1 MVKGRDTVGD
11 IRGSNQGGGGADQ
24 GMELEKNEKGKK
36 SKSYRKSCARLRGQ
50 HWYNKGR
57 KRQDIEVCSDVV
69 ALGNVLSIPC
79 RSVIVVLSGLGRPE
93 EAEKTVAVPWESRLH
108 DPRQERR
115 LPVLVRHMTDDGSR
129 RR

>member
-1 MVKGRDTVGD
+1 MVKGRGTVGD

-24 GMELEKNEKGKK
+24 GMELEKNKKGKK
-36 SKSYRKSCARLRGQ
+36 SKNFRKNCARLRRQ
-50 HWYNKGR
+50 HCYNKGR
-57 KRQDIEVCSDVV
+57 NRQDIEVCSDVV

-93 EAEKTVAVPWESRLH
+93 EAEKTVAVLWGSRLH